1 MFSAF
6 DTSASGLTA
15 QRLRMDTISDNIANV
30 NTTRT
35 SDGEPYRRKVP
46 VFEEKFGG
54 RFSRL
59 MNEEL
64 RSKGDNDQ
72 GRGVVVRG
80 IVEDDSPLERAYRPK
95 HPDADE
101 DGYVSLPNIDVTSEM
116 ANMIEASRA
125 YEANITALD
134 THKNMAQRAIQIG
147 G

>member
-46 VFEEKFGG
+46 VFEEKSGG

-80 IVEDDSPLERAYRPK
+80 IVEDDSPLERAYRPE